1 MANNILKKYG
11 TRTTITAAVASLASD
26 TNLLAGIESS
36 IIDNTTDGFDDILLS
51 GKSTT
56 GTSPT
61 ASRQI
66 EIWAVAWD
74 GSGWP
79 DVFDGTS
86 SAETITSAD
95 IKNVICRCVT
105 IMPTNNT
112 SDRTYHYTSI
122 SAKAVFGGELPSK
135 FVLFQVHNTGANLNA
150 TAGNHEHSYIGVYPQ
165 VQNATA

>member
-1 MANNILKKYG
+1 MPNSILWKYG
-11 TRTTITAAVASLASD
+11 STQTITAAVASLASD

-36 IIDNTTDGFDDILLS
+36 IIDNTTDGFEDIIIS
-51 GKSTT
+51 GKATT

-66 EIWAVAWD
+66 EVWAIAWD
-74 GSGWP
+74 SNAWP

-95 IKNVICRCVT
+95 IKAALCKAVA

-112 SDRTYHYTSI
+112 SDRAYFFTGV
-122 SAKAVFGGELPSK
+122 SAKQVFGGVLPSK
-135 FVLFQVHNTGANLNA
+135 FVLFIVHNTGVNLNA
-150 TAGNHEHSYIGVYPQ
+150 TAGNHEFRYQGVYPQ
-165 VQNATA
+165 VQ

>member
-1 MANNILKKYG
+1 MPNNILKKYG

-74 GSGWP
+74 GSSWP

-86 SAETITSAD
+86 SAETITSSD
-95 IKNVICRCVT
+95 IKNVICRCVA

-112 SDRTYHYTSI
+112 SDRTYHYTGI
-122 SAKAVFGGELPSK
+122 SAKAVFMGELPSK
-135 FVLFQVHNTGANLNA
+135 FVLFQVHNTGVALNA
-150 TAGNHEHSYIGVYPQ
+150 TAANHEHSYIGVYSQ
-165 VQNATA
+165 VQ